1 MKADESAARLYY
13 ESFFKAVLKDSF
25 WEGAFKKKKFKDE
38 IWGKVEYEFSEV
50 ELQVGDNK
58 MKDDIR
64 GRTIIFDLD
73 GTLADCRHRRH
84 LVEGKNKDWDK
95 FYQECVN
102 DVPFYHMQ
110 PIVVGL
116 WHQEFKI
123 HIWSGR
129 SDVVLYETKGWLL
142 RKGFPYN
149 ILKMR
154 KEGDYTPDE
163 TLKQKW
169 LQDFILEAGEKPLMV
184 FDDRQKVV
192 DMWRRNGIPCL
203 QVAEGNF

>member
-1 MKADESAARLYY
+1 
-13 ESFFKAVLKDSF
+13 
-25 WEGAFKKKKFKDE
+25 
-38 IWGKVEYEFSEV
+38 
-50 ELQVGDNK
+50 
-58 MKDDIR
+58 MKDNILCS
-64 GRTIIFDLD
+64 TIIFDLD

-84 LVEGKNKDWDK
+84 LVEGKNTDWDK

-102 DVPFYHMQ
+102 DEPFYHMQ

-116 WHQEFKI
+116 WQQGFKI

-129 SDVVLYETKGWLL
+129 SDVVLEETQDWL
-142 RKGFPYN
+142 REYAFPYN

-163 TLKQKW
+163 YLKQKW
-169 LQDFILEAGEKPLMV
+169 LDQFIAEHKKPPLMV

-192 DMWRRNGIPCL
+192 DMWRRNGITCL